1 MKYFIT
7 GHTGFKGSWLVKL
20 LSNLGHEVHGF
31 ALNPP
36 DNGLFVRADLHPI
49 VASDTR
55 GDIREFDFLK
65 KTIESVNPD
74 IVIHLAAQPLVRY
87 GYKFPEDTISTN
99 TQGTAN
105 LLASCRNLDRLSAV
119 VVVTT
124 DKVYAKGKQNLAHK
138 EEDPLGGLDPY
149 SASKAAADLLT
160 QAWSHTFPDMPIAIA
175 RAGNVIGGGDVGIDR
190 LVPDLLTSFSRG
202 EAALVRNPSHVRP
215 WQHVLD
221 CLSGYLLLADEIQK
235 SNVRGAWNFGPAP
248 DSYQSVDGVAD
259 KLAALWGGTA
269 AWVQGP
275 TSTDLVEASFLTLDS
290 SKARSHLAW
299 SDRFTLDQAL
309 EDTVSWQK
317 SILGMQSARSAMDTS
332 IERHAARN

>member
-1 MKYFIT
+1 
-7 GHTGFKGSWLVKL
+7 
-20 LSNLGHEVHGF
+20 
-31 ALNPP
+31 
-36 DNGLFVRADLHPI
+36 
-49 VASDTR
+49 
-55 GDIREFDFLK
+55 
-65 KTIESVNPD
+65 
-74 IVIHLAAQPLVRY
+74 
-87 GYKFPEDTISTN
+87 
-99 TQGTAN
+99 
-105 LLASCRNLDRLSAV
+105 
-119 VVVTT
+119 
-124 DKVYAKGKQNLAHK
+124 
-138 EEDPLGGLDPY
+138 
-149 SASKAAADLLT
+149 
-160 QAWSHTFPDMPIAIA
+160 MPIAIA

-317 SILGMQSARSAMDTS
+317 SILGMQPGRSAMDKS
-332 IERHAARN
+332 IERHAALI